1 MPDLETNRIK
11 TLNWIYSKVQSGE
24 LDNKTLVQII
34 ELCGRF
40 LNLETIPDYCKRTG
54 LSYNGVK
61 NHREIVELF
70 NCKFV
75 IDND

>member
-1 MPDLETNRIK
+1 MNDLKANTEK
-11 TLNWIYSKVQSGE
+11 TLNWIGLKVQNNE
-24 LDNKTLVQII
+24 LDNKSLVQII
-34 ELCGRF
+34 ELCGAF

-61 NHREIVELF
+61 NNREIIELF

-75 IDND
+75 IDNE